1 MKVFDYIGQ
10 LLQKAPASLGVK
22 SSKKSRL
29 SFEEEIIFPEV
40 NS

>member
-1 MKVFDYIGQ
+1 MKIFDYIKE
-10 LLQKAPASLGVK
+10 LLQKPPKSLGVK

-29 SFEEEIIFPEV
+29 SFEVEIIFPDV